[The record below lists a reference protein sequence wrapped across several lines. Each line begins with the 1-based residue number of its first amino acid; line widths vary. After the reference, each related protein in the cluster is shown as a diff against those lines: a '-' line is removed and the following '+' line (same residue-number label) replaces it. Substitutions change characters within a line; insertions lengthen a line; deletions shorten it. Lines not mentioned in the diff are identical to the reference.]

1 MRSATEATE
10 KLRLDTAPS
19 FRDALHMTELFLG
32 VDAGGS
38 RCRVRVVDAEGNVL
52 GAAEGG
58 PANTN
63 MGIEPLH
70 ARLLEVITEAL
81 RAAAIPETRW
91 GGIRAGMGIAGIRR
105 PGMAEALAALD
116 FPFEHIVFDSD
127 AAIAN
132 LGAHGGADGAI
143 LVIGTGSIGF
153 GQVDGRRFTVGGYGF
168 PISDEGSGAALGLS
182 AVRHALRSLDGRT
195 KRTPLS
201 ESITERFDHDTV
213 RFIAWMDGAVP
224 ADYAKFA
231 PLVMGY
237 AEGGDEIA
245 LSIVE
250 DAVLHVERFI
260 TTILN
265 HGVPRLALVGGLA
278 IRLRPWLRV
287 RTAERLSEPLG
298 DPVSGA
304 LLLARGIGGR

>member
-1 MRSATEATE
+1 MA
-10 KLRLDTAPS
+10 
-19 FRDALHMTELFLG
+19 ELFLG

-38 RCRVRVVDAEGNVL
+38 HCRARVIDSHGQVL
-52 GAAEGG
+52 GSAEGG

-63 MGIEPLH
+63 MGLGPLYE
-70 ARLLEVITEAL
+70 RLLEVTAEAL
-81 RAAAIPETRW
+81 RVADIPEARW
-91 GGIRAGMGIAGIRR
+91 HEVAAGMGIAGIRR
-105 PGMAEALAALD
+105 PGMPAALARLD
-116 FPFEHIVFDSD
+116 FPFASVAFDSD

-132 LGAHGGADGAI
+132 LGAHAGADGAI

-195 KRTPLS
+195 RRTPLS
-201 ESITERFDHDTV
+201 REITGRFKHDTIRV
-213 RFIAWMDGAVP
+213 IAWMDRAVP
-224 ADYAKFA
+224 ADYASFA

-237 AEGGDEIA
+237 AEAGDEIA

-260 TTILN
+260 ATILA
-265 HGVPRLALVGGLA
+265 HGAPRLALVGGLA
-278 IRLRPWLRV
+278 LRLRPWLRV
-287 RTAERLSEPLG
+287 RTAEKLSEPLG
-298 DPVSGA
+298 DPTSGA
-304 LLLARGIGGR
+304 LLLAQGVRAA